1 MKTTI
6 AVATVIAVAIIIG
19 ALLVGGIYSVN
30 YAGPGGGLYVTN
42 RFTGHS
48 SFCTVN
54 NGCFEMNEPRASSV
68 SQSASPTTDR
78 WPGTKIEKPPNSP

>member
-1 MKTTI
+1 VKTTI
-6 AVATVIAVAIIIG
+6 ALAAIIAMAIIVG

-48 SFCTVN
+48 TFCTVN
-54 NGCFEMNEPRASSV
+54 NGCFEMKEPRASTAA
-68 SQSASPTTDR
+68 QSASPTTDQ
-78 WPGTKIEKPPNSP
+78 WPGTKIDKTPNSP